1 MPAECPAAE
10 PWPPGA
16 GRARLRVWPPGASDP
31 GSALDGPLPRA
42 GKEAVAGG
50 ALLVTRFYFFQSKV
64 HRVYSALEGKEGCMV
79 LVPQVF
85 CSYREQGSV
94 AVLTCSFLRV
104 PSQQNAA

>member
-1 MPAECPAAE
+1 MPGCGALAAWGRE
-10 PWPPGA
+10 SVSQGVAARGFRPG
-16 GRARLRVWPPGASDP
+16 GT
-31 GSALDGPLPRA
+31 ALDGPLPRA

-50 ALLVTRFYFFQSKV
+50 ALLVTRIYFFQNKV

-79 LVPQVF
+79 LVPQGF

-104 PSQQNAA
+104 LSQQNAA